1 MERDDCRE
9 NLSVILRIRL
19 RGNVRHGDSHANAN
33 PEHGLREPLRT
44 KAALVRHV
52 EAVVPVFR
60 ATWTSIPLF
69 DEQQMSVI
77 GTCRSSKA
85 ECVVAKRQHRV
96 VECCIAD
103 AIPRPIER
111 LTRRQQRG
119 LKEVLC
125 SLQKQAGPGKPPAL
139 SSQSSVSRQQ
149 PLIRRRAKRIARNIS
164 LPFTGTDDVVPFAV
178 KSAGS
183 DVHGLYFDFGNLA
196 AFLIG
201 FGIELG
207 FHNESCLCAS

>member
-1 MERDDCRE
+1 MRPVCHCALETFQMPTARDDCRE
-9 NLSVILRIRL
+9 NLPVILRIRL
-19 RGNVRHGDSHANAN
+19 RGNVRLGDSHANAN

-103 AIPRPIER
+103 AMPPRIGV
-111 LTRRQQRG
+111 LTRSKRRR
-119 LKEVLC
+119 LMDALRAR
-125 SLQKQAGPGKPPAL
+125 QKQTGPGKPPAL
-139 SSQSSVSRQQ
+139 SSQSSMTRQQ
-149 PLIRRRAKRIARNIS
+149 PTLVVAQGPETDRRQER
-164 LPFTGTDDVVPFAV
+164 L
-178 KSAGS
+178 
-183 DVHGLYFDFGNLA
+183 
-196 AFLIG
+196 
-201 FGIELG
+201 
-207 FHNESCLCAS
+207 